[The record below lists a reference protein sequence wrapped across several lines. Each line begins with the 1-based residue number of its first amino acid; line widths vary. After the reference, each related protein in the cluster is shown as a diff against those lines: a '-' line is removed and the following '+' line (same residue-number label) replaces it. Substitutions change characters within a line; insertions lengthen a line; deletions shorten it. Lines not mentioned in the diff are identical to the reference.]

1 MRRLVIGLAVVA
13 GSAGAA
19 AVAVAQ
25 FSGGVPNAQPRVGTP
40 PNLFANGFTATP
52 VAQGSDALENAV
64 GQYAHYGYVSDSGLG
79 SDAPTS
85 GLDTKSEP
93 DQNTYVVTRRNP
105 GGPTPGYNYGHHFL
119 IQGHEIFGGDDN
131 NIDKA
136 YLTRINLDVTD
147 PAHRITL
154 LNEPGAVD
162 ANGVQSTGIRS
173 IDGSNYDPWNRRL
186 LFSAE
191 AGEFGGVVSTPLRWK
206 SDSIPALK
214 RYDGSLGQAGYE
226 GIQLDDHG
234 NVYIIEDVGG
244 SVVTDDGVA
253 TKVKQ
258 PNSFVYRFKPDN
270 PNNLTRGRL
279 QALQVSVDG
288 TAFTFHDGAGARDD
302 ALGEPI
308 LRMHSGEKL
317 WARWVTIHDTETDG
331 TAPFSANAAAKTL
344 GATPFKRPENGKF
357 VPGSDFRSF
366 VFGETGDTD
375 NRAGTYVSPA
385 DGAKA
390 ADGGAWGALLRIDMR
405 SSGSDK
411 ATVRTIL
418 NGDADHAAFD
428 NIAFLSRKTILVA
441 EDRGD
446 TLHGQLNFLDSLWA
460 FNLRDSLDS
469 ITGDGRRVE
478 AQGRDAAALA
488 DVEKHEADPEVADQ
502 NDGDNEVTGIHVSN
516 GRSTTE
522 GVLGGDDDPF
532 DDHDWRIFVTQQH
545 GLNITYEL
553 TPPHWR

>member
-1 MRRLVIGLAVVA
+1 MRGLVVGLAVVA
-13 GSAGAA
+13 GSIGATAGA
-19 AVAVAQ
+19 VAH
-25 FSGGVPNAQPRVGTP
+25 FGGGVPNAQPRVGTP
-40 PNLFANGFTATP
+40 PNLFAKGVTATP
-52 VAQGSDALENAV
+52 VAQGSEALENPV
-64 GQYAHYGYVSDSGLG
+64 GQYAHYGYVSDHGAG

-105 GGPTPGYNYGHHFL
+105 GGPTPGYDYGHHFL

-136 YLTRINLDVTD
+136 YLTRVNLDVTD

-154 LNEPGAVD
+154 LNEPGPVD
-162 ANGVQSTGIRS
+162 AGGVQSTGIRS

-186 LFSAE
+186 VFTAE
-191 AGEFGGVVSTPLRWK
+191 AGTFGGVVSTPLRWK
-206 SDSIPALK
+206 SGSIPPLK
-214 RYDGSLGQAGYE
+214 HYDGSLGKAGYE
-226 GIQLDDHG
+226 GIQLDDRG
-234 NVYIIEDVGG
+234 NLYIVEDVGG
-244 SVVTDDGVA
+244 TAVTDNGVA

-270 PNNLTRGRL
+270 PNNLTRGEL

-288 TAFTFHDGAGARDD
+288 TAITFHPDAGARDD
-302 ALGEPI
+302 ALGEAI
-308 LRMHSGEKL
+308 HRLHSGEKL
-317 WARWVTIHDTETDG
+317 KARWITIHDTETDG
-331 TAPFSANAAAKTL
+331 TDPFSANEAAKTL

-375 NRAGTYVSPA
+375 TRAGTYVSAA
-385 DGAKA
+385 DGAVA
-390 ADGGAWGALLRIDMR
+390 AERGAWGALVRIDTKWP
-405 SSGSDK
+405 GSDR
-411 ATVRTIL
+411 ASVRTIL

-460 FNLRDSLDS
+460 FDLRNSLDS
-469 ITGDGRRVE
+469 ITGAGRRVQ
-478 AQGRDAAALA
+478 AQGRDADALA
-488 DVEKHEADPEVADQ
+488 DVEKHEADPEVPDQ
-502 NDGDNEVTGIHVSN
+502 NDGDNEITGIHVSN
-516 GRSTTE
+516 GDSATD
-522 GVLGGDDDPF
+522 GVLGGEDDPF
-532 DDHDWRIFVTQQH
+532 DGGDWRIFVTQQH

-553 TPPHWR
+553 SPPGRR